1 VAGDNRGSAP
11 SPDDIEAIVSGNP
24 NSREQGEQM
33 SGWSKVTKPIPVP
46 NE

>member
-11 SPDDIEAIVSGNP
+11 SAGDIEAVVSGNP
-24 NSREQGEQM
+24 NSGEQGEQM